1 MKVRKAVIPAAGFGT
16 RMLPA
21 SKSVPKEMLPIYDKP
36 TLHHIVK
43 EVVDSGITDIL
54 IIISKDKGS
63 IEDYFDVN
71 FELEYELNKKSSEIS
86 GEIHELSKMANI
98 YTIRQKKK
106 NGLGDAIKYAESFVG
121 DEPFA
126 ILLGDDII
134 YNTSD
139 ELPCIKQM
147 ADIYEKEETPVLG
160 VQEVSWDD
168 VDKYGI
174 VNGVKTSDRIT
185 EVESLVEK
193 PSREEATTNLAILGR
208 YIVTPDIFPIL
219 HETKPGKNN
228 EIQLTD
234 ALNKL
239 AEKRKMIA
247 YDFIGKRYDVG
258 NKLGFVKATVDFALH
273 DLSLIHISEPTRQ
286 CCTSRMP
293 SSA

>member
-71 FELEYELNKKSSEIS
+71 FELEFELNKKSSEIS
-86 GEIHELSKMANI
+86 REIHELSKMANI

-258 NKLGFVKATVDFALH
+258 NKLGFVKATVDFALN
-273 DLSLIHISEPTRQ
+273 DEKIKDELLEFLREK
-286 CCTSRMP
+286 
-293 SSA
+293 

>member
-193 PSREEATTNLAILGR
+193 PSHEEATTNLAILGR

-234 ALNKL
+234 ALNQL

-273 DLSLIHISEPTRQ
+273 DEKIKDELLEFLREK
-286 CCTSRMP
+286 
-293 SSA
+293 

>member
-1 MKVRKAVIPAAGFGT
+1 MKIRKAVIPAAGFGT

-147 ADIYEKEETPVLG
+147 ADIYEREESPILG
-160 VQEVSWDD
+160 VQEVSWED

-273 DLSLIHISEPTRQ
+273 DDKIKDELLEFLREK
-286 CCTSRMP
+286 
-293 SSA
+293 

>member
-86 GEIHELSKMANI
+86 REIHELSKMANI

-147 ADIYEKEETPVLG
+147 ADIYEKEEAPVLG
-160 VQEVSWDD
+160 VQEVSWED
-168 VDKYGI
+168 VSKYGI
-174 VNGVKTSDRIT
+174 VNGEKTSDRIT

-193 PSREEATTNLAILGR
+193 PSRDEATTNLAILGR

-273 DLSLIHISEPTRQ
+273 DEKINDELLKFLREK
-286 CCTSRMP
+286 
-293 SSA
+293 

>member
-147 ADIYEKEETPVLG
+147 ADIYEREESPVLG

-273 DLSLIHISEPTRQ
+273 DEKIKDELLEFLREK
-286 CCTSRMP
+286 
-293 SSA
+293 

>member
-86 GEIHELSKMANI
+86 REIHELSKMANI

-147 ADIYEKEETPVLG
+147 ANIYEREESPVLG

-273 DLSLIHISEPTRQ
+273 DEKIKDELLEFLREK
-286 CCTSRMP
+286 
-293 SSA
+293 

>member
-121 DEPFA
+121 NEPFA

-147 ADIYEKEETPVLG
+147 ADIYEKEESPVLG
-160 VQEVSWDD
+160 VQEVSWED

-273 DLSLIHISEPTRQ
+273 DEKIKDELLEFLREK
-286 CCTSRMP
+286 
-293 SSA
+293 

>member
-139 ELPCIKQM
+139 EIPCIKQM
-147 ADIYEKEETPVLG
+147 ADIYEKKESPILG
-160 VQEVSWDD
+160 VQKVSWED

-273 DLSLIHISEPTRQ
+273 DEKIKDELLEFLREK
-286 CCTSRMP
+286 
-293 SSA
+293 

>member
-43 EVVDSGITDIL
+43 EVVDSGIKDIL

-86 GEIHELSKMANI
+86 QEIHELSKMANI

-185 EVESLVEK
+185 EVESLFEK
-193 PSREEATTNLAILGR
+193 TSREEATTNLAILGR

-273 DLSLIHISEPTRQ
+273 DEKIKNELLEFLREK
-286 CCTSRMP
+286 
-293 SSA
+293 

>member
-147 ADIYEKEETPVLG
+147 ADIYEREETPVLG

-273 DLSLIHISEPTRQ
+273 DDKIRDELLEFLREK
-286 CCTSRMP
+286 
-293 SSA
+293 

>member
-1 MKVRKAVIPAAGFGT
+1 MKIRKAVIPAAGFGT

-147 ADIYEKEETPVLG
+147 ADIYEREESPVLG
-160 VQEVSWDD
+160 VQEVSWED

-273 DLSLIHISEPTRQ
+273 DEKIKDELLEFLREK
-286 CCTSRMP
+286 
-293 SSA
+293 

>member
-139 ELPCIKQM
+139 EIPCIKQM
-147 ADIYEKEETPVLG
+147 ADIYEKQESPILG
-160 VQEVSWDD
+160 VQKVSWDD

-273 DLSLIHISEPTRQ
+273 DEKIKDELLEFLREK
-286 CCTSRMP
+286 
-293 SSA
+293 

>member
-21 SKSVPKEMLPIYDKP
+21 SKYVPKEMLPIYDKP

-86 GEIHELSKMANI
+86 REIHELSKMANI

-121 DEPFA
+121 GEPFA

-273 DLSLIHISEPTRQ
+273 DEKIKDELLEFLREK
-286 CCTSRMP
+286 
-293 SSA
+293 

>member
-1 MKVRKAVIPAAGFGT
+1 MKIRKAVIPAAGFGT

-86 GEIHELSKMANI
+86 REIHELSKMANI

-121 DEPFA
+121 GEPFA

-228 EIQLTD
+228 EVQLTD

-273 DLSLIHISEPTRQ
+273 DEKIKDELLEFLREK
-286 CCTSRMP
+286 
-293 SSA
+293 

>member
-86 GEIHELSKMANI
+86 REIHELSKMANI

-134 YNTSD
+134 YNTPD

-147 ADIYEKEETPVLG
+147 VDIYETEQSPILG
-160 VQEVSWDD
+160 VQEVSWED

-273 DLSLIHISEPTRQ
+273 DEKIKDELLEFLREK
-286 CCTSRMP
+286 
-293 SSA
+293 

>member
-1 MKVRKAVIPAAGFGT
+1 MKIRKAVIPAAGFGT

-86 GEIHELSKMANI
+86 REIHELSKMANI

-147 ADIYEKEETPVLG
+147 ADIYEKEEAPVLG

-258 NKLGFVKATVDFALH
+258 NKLGFVKATVDFALN
-273 DLSLIHISEPTRQ
+273 DEKIKDELLEFLREK
-286 CCTSRMP
+286 
-293 SSA
+293 

>member
-147 ADIYEKEETPVLG
+147 ADIYEKKESPILG

-258 NKLGFVKATVDFALH
+258 NKLGFVKATVDFALN
-273 DLSLIHISEPTRQ
+273 DEKIKDELLKFLKEK
-286 CCTSRMP
+286 
-293 SSA
+293 

>member
-86 GEIHELSKMANI
+86 REIHELSKMANI

-106 NGLGDAIKYAESFVG
+106 NGLGDAIKYSESFVG

-134 YNTSD
+134 YNTPD

-147 ADIYEKEETPVLG
+147 VDIYETEQSPILG
-160 VQEVSWDD
+160 VQKVSWDD

-193 PSREEATTNLAILGR
+193 PSRDEATTNLAILGR

-273 DLSLIHISEPTRQ
+273 DDKIKDELLEFLREK
-286 CCTSRMP
+286 
-293 SSA
+293 

>member
-86 GEIHELSKMANI
+86 REIHELSKMANI

-139 ELPCIKQM
+139 EIPCIKQM
-147 ADIYEKEETPVLG
+147 ADIYEREETPVLG

-273 DLSLIHISEPTRQ
+273 DDKIKDELLEFLREK
-286 CCTSRMP
+286 
-293 SSA
+293 

>member
-86 GEIHELSKMANI
+86 REIHELSKMANI

-147 ADIYEKEETPVLG
+147 ADIYEKEEAPVLG

-174 VNGVKTSDRIT
+174 VNGVKTLDRIT

-273 DLSLIHISEPTRQ
+273 DEKIKDELLEFLREK
-286 CCTSRMP
+286 
-293 SSA
+293 

>member
-1 MKVRKAVIPAAGFGT
+1 MKIRKAVIPAAGFGT

-121 DEPFA
+121 DDPFA

-147 ADIYEKEETPVLG
+147 ADIYETEESPVLG
-160 VQEVSWDD
+160 VQEVSWED

-273 DLSLIHISEPTRQ
+273 DEKIKDELLEFLREK
-286 CCTSRMP
+286 
-293 SSA
+293 

>member
-1 MKVRKAVIPAAGFGT
+1 MKIRKAVIPAAGFGT

-139 ELPCIKQM
+139 EIPCIKQM
-147 ADIYEKEETPVLG
+147 ADIYETEESPVLG

-273 DLSLIHISEPTRQ
+273 DEKIKDELLEFLREK
-286 CCTSRMP
+286 
-293 SSA
+293 

>member
-86 GEIHELSKMANI
+86 REIHELSKMANI

-121 DEPFA
+121 GEPFA

-147 ADIYEKEETPVLG
+147 ADIYEKEEAPVLG

-273 DLSLIHISEPTRQ
+273 DDKIKDELLKFLREK
-286 CCTSRMP
+286 
-293 SSA
+293 

>member
-86 GEIHELSKMANI
+86 REIHELSKMANI

-121 DEPFA
+121 NEPFA

-147 ADIYEKEETPVLG
+147 ADIYEKKEAPVLG

-273 DLSLIHISEPTRQ
+273 DEKIKDELLEFLREK
-286 CCTSRMP
+286 
-293 SSA
+293 

>member
-1 MKVRKAVIPAAGFGT
+1 MKIRKAVIPAAGFGT

-86 GEIHELSKMANI
+86 REIHELSKMANI

-121 DEPFA
+121 GEPFA

-147 ADIYEKEETPVLG
+147 VDIYEKKESPVLG

-273 DLSLIHISEPTRQ
+273 DEKIKDELLEFLREK
-286 CCTSRMP
+286 
-293 SSA
+293 

>member
-86 GEIHELSKMANI
+86 REIHELSKMANI

-121 DEPFA
+121 GEPFA

-147 ADIYEKEETPVLG
+147 ADIYEKEESPILG
-160 VQEVSWDD
+160 VQEVSWED

-193 PSREEATTNLAILGR
+193 PSRSEATTNLAILGR

-273 DLSLIHISEPTRQ
+273 DEKIKDELLEFLREK
-286 CCTSRMP
+286 
-293 SSA
+293 

>member
-86 GEIHELSKMANI
+86 REIHELSKMANI

-139 ELPCIKQM
+139 EIPCIKQM
-147 ADIYEKEETPVLG
+147 ADIYEKKESPVLG

-273 DLSLIHISEPTRQ
+273 DDKIKDELLEFLREK
-286 CCTSRMP
+286 
-293 SSA
+293 

>member
-139 ELPCIKQM
+139 EIPCIKQM
-147 ADIYEKEETPVLG
+147 ADIYEKQESPILG
-160 VQEVSWDD
+160 VQKVSWED

-193 PSREEATTNLAILGR
+193 PSREDATTNLAILGR

-258 NKLGFVKATVDFALH
+258 NKLGFVKATVDFALN
-273 DLSLIHISEPTRQ
+273 DEKIKDELLEFLREK
-286 CCTSRMP
+286 
-293 SSA
+293 

>member
-193 PSREEATTNLAILGR
+193 PSHEEATTNLAILGR

-273 DLSLIHISEPTRQ
+273 DEKIKDELLEFLREK
-286 CCTSRMP
+286 
-293 SSA
+293 

>member
-86 GEIHELSKMANI
+86 REIHELSKMANI

-147 ADIYEKEETPVLG
+147 ADIYEREESPVLG
-160 VQEVSWDD
+160 VQKVSWDD

-273 DLSLIHISEPTRQ
+273 DEKIKDELLEFLREK
-286 CCTSRMP
+286 
-293 SSA
+293 

>member
-273 DLSLIHISEPTRQ
+273 DEKIKDELLEFLREK
-286 CCTSRMP
+286 
-293 SSA
+293 

>member
-1 MKVRKAVIPAAGFGT
+1 MKIRKAVIPAAGFGT

-86 GEIHELSKMANI
+86 REIHELSKMANI

-147 ADIYEKEETPVLG
+147 ADIYEKKESPILG

-258 NKLGFVKATVDFALH
+258 NKVGFVKATVDFALN
-273 DLSLIHISEPTRQ
+273 DEKIKDELLEFLREK
-286 CCTSRMP
+286 
-293 SSA
+293 

>member
-86 GEIHELSKMANI
+86 REIHELSKMANI

-121 DEPFA
+121 GEPFA

-147 ADIYEKEETPVLG
+147 ADIYEKEEAPVLG

-273 DLSLIHISEPTRQ
+273 DDKIKDELLEFIREK
-286 CCTSRMP
+286 
-293 SSA
+293 

>member
-1 MKVRKAVIPAAGFGT
+1 MKIRKAVIPAAGFGT

-86 GEIHELSKMANI
+86 REIHELSKMANI

-147 ADIYEKEETPVLG
+147 ADIYEREESPILG
-160 VQEVSWDD
+160 VQEVSWED

-273 DLSLIHISEPTRQ
+273 DDKIKDELLEFLREK
-286 CCTSRMP
+286 
-293 SSA
+293 

>member
-86 GEIHELSKMANI
+86 REIHELSKMANI

-121 DEPFA
+121 NEPFA

-139 ELPCIKQM
+139 EIPCIKQM
-147 ADIYEKEETPVLG
+147 ADIYEKKESPVLG

-174 VNGVKTSDRIT
+174 VNGMKTSDRIT

-273 DLSLIHISEPTRQ
+273 DEKIKDELLEFLREK
-286 CCTSRMP
+286 
-293 SSA
+293 

>member
-86 GEIHELSKMANI
+86 REIHELSKMANI

-139 ELPCIKQM
+139 EIPCIKQM
-147 ADIYEKEETPVLG
+147 ADIYEKKDAPVLG

-273 DLSLIHISEPTRQ
+273 DDKIRDELLEFLREK
-286 CCTSRMP
+286 
-293 SSA
+293 

>member
-86 GEIHELSKMANI
+86 REIHELSKMANI

-121 DEPFA
+121 GEPFA

-147 ADIYEKEETPVLG
+147 ADIYEKEEAPVLG
-160 VQEVSWDD
+160 VQEVSWED

-258 NKLGFVKATVDFALH
+258 NKLGFVKATVDFALN
-273 DLSLIHISEPTRQ
+273 DEKIKDELLEFLREK
-286 CCTSRMP
+286 
-293 SSA
+293 

>member
-86 GEIHELSKMANI
+86 REIHELSKMANI

-106 NGLGDAIKYAESFVG
+106 NGLGDAIKYGESFVG

-147 ADIYEKEETPVLG
+147 ADIYEKKESPILG

-193 PSREEATTNLAILGR
+193 PSRSEATTNLAILGR

-273 DLSLIHISEPTRQ
+273 DDKIKDELLEFLREK
-286 CCTSRMP
+286 
-293 SSA
+293 

>member
-86 GEIHELSKMANI
+86 REIHELSKMANI

-147 ADIYEKEETPVLG
+147 ADIYEKEEAPVLG

-258 NKLGFVKATVDFALH
+258 NKLGFVKATVDFALN
-273 DLSLIHISEPTRQ
+273 DEKIKDELLKFLKEK
-286 CCTSRMP
+286 
-293 SSA
+293 

>member
-86 GEIHELSKMANI
+86 REIHELSKMANI

-147 ADIYEKEETPVLG
+147 ADIYEKEEAPVLG

-193 PSREEATTNLAILGR
+193 PSRSEATTNLAILGR

-258 NKLGFVKATVDFALH
+258 NKLGFVKATVDFALN
-273 DLSLIHISEPTRQ
+273 DDKIKDELLKFLREK
-286 CCTSRMP
+286 
-293 SSA
+293 